1 MERIW
6 TDETEE
12 TALSNQDTRD
22 TTTILISAGCSNE
35 EIRAWMREQARWAYA
50 S

>member
-12 TALSNQDTRD
+12 IALSDQQTRD
-22 TTTILISAGCSNE
+22 TTTILVNAGCSNE
-35 EIRAWMREQARWAYA
+35 EIRAWVREQARWAYA

>member
-12 TALSNQDTRD
+12 IALSDQQTRD
-22 TTTILISAGCSNE
+22 TTTILIDAGCSDE

>member
-12 TALSNQDTRD
+12 IALSDQDTRE
-22 TTTILISAGCSNE
+22 TTTILINAGCSNE
-35 EIRAWMREQARWAYA
+35 EIRAWMREQAKCAN
-50 S
+50 